1 MISTKSNV
9 WFAKLF
15 QTGCSVKHCLQFY
28 VNKMRE
34 RESFANFPWG
44 SLNASERENFEKVQF
59 RPPSPYNKAQR
70 VMEQRSTLSQTTPY
84 KYSIFIILIIYS
96 KGNVT
101 AW

>member
-1 MISTKSNV
+1 MSIK
-9 WFAKLF
+9 WE
-15 QTGCSVKHCLQFY
+15 G
-28 VNKMRE
+28 
-34 RESFANFPWG
+34 ESFANFPCGGRG